1 MKNFLHKKIGF
12 FGGNNIKMWTG
23 VRLPNRKTI
32 NNGIWMYLLQIF
44 NTIVPLLTLPY
55 ITRVLGASKYGVFTI
70 ALNVI
75 GYCQVIVEYGFGMSA
90 TRKVTLSDKIRKEI
104 NHTFT
109 SILFSRCILFLGCV
123 LLVMFYMFLEHDD
136 LIQCICLIV
145 LLVGLFGACIQQN
158 WLFQGM
164 QDMKYVSL
172 INIISRI
179 IFIVLIFIFIKSE
192 NDLVLYCILYTMSSF
207 ISGFLGLLFAWKKY
221 HIWFVQIGIN
231 DIIQELKSGWCV
243 FTTSLSSKVFGAVGI
258 TFMGFF
264 TSSMEVGIY
273 SAIQKIPNIIMYAW
287 IPIGQVL
294 YPISSKIMQ
303 QPFSVGRRSIYRVR
317 NIILPVFIG
326 GSIFVSVFSK
336 TMVEIIFGKEYA
348 KFYYWVIP
356 LLAWLIVSIDNN
368 FSGIQILLGSG
379 HDRQYS
385 KCFQIGVICT
395 ILLNLVLIYFW
406 GGNGASVA
414 PVLSEIVLGI
424 LLRIEIRK
432 IAEM

>member
-1 MKNFLHKKIGF
+1 
-12 FGGNNIKMWTG
+12 
-23 VRLPNRKTI
+23 
-32 NNGIWMYLLQIF
+32 
-44 NTIVPLLTLPY
+44 
-55 ITRVLGASKYGVFTI
+55 
-70 ALNVI
+70 
-75 GYCQVIVEYGFGMSA
+75 
-90 TRKVTLSDKIRKEI
+90 
-104 NHTFT
+104 
-109 SILFSRCILFLGCV
+109 
-123 LLVMFYMFLEHDD
+123 
-136 LIQCICLIV
+136 
-145 LLVGLFGACIQQN
+145 
-158 WLFQGM
+158 
-164 QDMKYVSL
+164 
-172 INIISRI
+172 
-179 IFIVLIFIFIKSE
+179 
-192 NDLVLYCILYTMSSF
+192 
-207 ISGFLGLLFAWKKY
+207 
-221 HIWFVQIGIN
+221 
-231 DIIQELKSGWCV
+231 
-243 FTTSLSSKVFGAVGI
+243 
-258 TFMGFF
+258 MGFF